1 MKILLHINFN
11 VKFCEFV
18 RQKKIGK
25 DECTDYR
32 GGASEKH
39 HVAKVKDCIVFHQ
52 HVYRTLVDGLKL
64 VFYLLSFG

>member
-39 HVAKVKDCIVFHQ
+39 HVAKVKGRIVFRQ
-52 HVYRTLVDGLKL
+52 HTLVDGLKL
-64 VFYLLSFG
+64 VLYLFCFS